1 MKRLHSAELIGYL
14 DLPSGVSGDMLLGCL
29 IDAGW
34 SVEELIATIEALR
47 LPSAG
52 WSIATERVMRG
63 PLVATLVHVTAPE
76 EHHHRHLSD
85 IRSIL
90 DASAL
95 PHAVQSRAIEVFT
108 RLAAAEAKVHGTD
121 IESIHFHEV
130 GALDAIIDVVGVC
143 AGLHALGITALYAG
157 ALPLGGGWVTTE
169 HGRLPLPAP
178 ATLEL
183 LAAAGAPTQPAPGP
197 GELVTPTGA
206 ALVCT
211 LATFGQPAMTLQRI
225 GYGAGQKE
233 FAWPNV
239 ARLWLGHPL
248 STNFAQPTRRL
259 ELSHELSHEHRYE
272 HSHEHAGPASMAQM
286 VQIETNIDDMNPELY
301 GPLVQRLLSA
311 GAADVWLTPI
321 YMKKGRPGTLVGV
334 LAPVA
339 QEAAL
344 VRLLLEQTTTLGV
357 RSYRVHRTEAERS
370 FTTVDTPY
378 GPVRIKLKHIDG
390 VLSGVKPEH
399 DDCMQL
405 AEAHQVPPR
414 YVEMAALSAAY
425 ALLHS
430 DPDR

>member
-34 SVEELIATIEALR
+34 PVEELIATIETLC

-52 WSIATERVMRG
+52 WDIAAERVMRG
-63 PLVATLVHVTAPE
+63 PLAATLVHVTAPE

-90 DASAL
+90 NASAL
-95 PHAVQSRAIEVFT
+95 PQAVQSRAIEVFT
-108 RLAAAEAKVHGTD
+108 RLASAEAKVHGTD
-121 IESIHFHEV
+121 VESIHFHEV

-143 AGLHALGITALYAG
+143 AGLHALGITALYAS
-157 ALPLGGGWVTTE
+157 ALPLGGGWVTTA

-183 LAAAGAPTQPAPGP
+183 LAAAGASTQPAPGS
-197 GELVTPTGA
+197 GELMTPTGA

-211 LATFGQPAMTLQRI
+211 LATFGQPAMTIKRI
-225 GYGAGQKE
+225 GCGAGQKE

-239 ARLWLGHPL
+239 ARLWLGYPL
-248 STNFAQPTRRL
+248 SANPAHPSREL
-259 ELSHELSHEHRYE
+259 ELSHKLSHQHL
-272 HSHEHAGPASMAQM
+272 HEHLLEHADPTSM

-334 LAPVA
+334 FAPVA

-344 VRLLLEQTTTLGV
+344 VQLLLEQTTTLGV

-378 GPVRIKLKHIDG
+378 GSVRIKLKRING
-390 VLSGVKPEH
+390 ILSGVKPEH
-399 DDCMQL
+399 DDCVQL
-405 AEAHQVPPR
+405 AEAHQIPPR

-425 ALLHS
+425 VLFNS
-430 DPDR
+430 NPDL